1 MTYELIDPNEPIL
14 QEVLPD
20 ITFEELKEK
29 FELEPREL
37 FDNLSKTMI
46 KYKGI
51 GLSANQC
58 GLAIRAFV
66 MMTDLDKKAATIFFN
81 PKITNTSEE
90 TELFV
95 EGCLTY
101 PNLFLNIRR
110 PKQISF
116 EFMDVNGE
124 QRQAQFSGITARIFQ
139 HEFDHMQGRNF
150 TMWASKLKLEMGLKK
165 ARKKNKKVLK
175 TS

>member
-37 FDNLSKTMI
+37 FDNLAETMT

>member
-20 ITFEELKEK
+20 ISFEELKEK

>member
-1 MTYELIDPNEPIL
+1 MTYELIDPNEPIM

-29 FELEPREL
+29 FELEPKEL